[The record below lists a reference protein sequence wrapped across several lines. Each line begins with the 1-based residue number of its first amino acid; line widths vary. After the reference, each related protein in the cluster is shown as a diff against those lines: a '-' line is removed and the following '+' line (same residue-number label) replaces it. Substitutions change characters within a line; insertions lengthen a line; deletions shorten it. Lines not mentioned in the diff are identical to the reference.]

1 MKLFD
6 LLNEVKIDN
15 NGGIGEVPDN
25 RNVDYLGLRVLMK
38 PSVFLSLASTLY
50 REQASSVDY
59 LKSQLAQGQG
69 IASPWLVITV
79 PQEWDDNDFSQPA
92 KVAGHEGRNRM
103 YAVLETEGDVPV
115 ETHLFFGGGLRSR
128 HIKPEWIEALNK
140 SLVPQRRAS
149 PVPGPFFEM
158 DKKLD
163 ERKGAPGTLKAKITR
178 LYGGDVTCSKTQ
190 KLKTRRGATNL
201 DKRQAN
207 WFQNKHCGGATRVDE
222 IISGGSIPGD
232 WKKYGS
238 GDAEMFETEFDF
250 QKHKI
255 TISVSRDW
263 AQSGAYVLMKKNI
276 EPKADLI
283 GREIIFRVDGETDPT
298 GLLGTGAAGVMST
311 VVGKI
316 VGLLHSITWDY
327 LVFAGAGDSRQRL
340 YTKILHRLA
349 PGLDA
354 ESIQFGDWFLLV
366 KNHLLWTS
374 SQELDKLDES
384 PQPVTAKWQ
393 QDNVG
398 SVSRYITSFEY
409 DDHLVEQRLTQDK
422 NQKDLQD
429 ALAASDLRPSP
440 QAKGYVWLWTVDG
453 EIEQTGTMG
462 LKAIPLWKELVRR
475 LFGWLG
481 SHEWDYLTFIGGR
494 GSRNKLYSAL
504 GQMLAQRAGG
514 KVYFDFDTSDFVV
527 YKPSAIVQ
535 PKLQEAFDYQLP
547 RDKWKIKT
555 EGDSYIDFLFEID
568 GNEYELRMSRLHEPQ
583 KRGIYE
589 VEFRHTEYGMDISGT
604 GSAFKVFSA
613 VFQLLKYAIDHQKT
627 LPVNGLWFQAWAPS
641 RKKLYKS
648 MAPKLARHLGWTWVT
663 NQESFPYSLSPGTDG
678 YLILKPSLGE
688 TAGVGKIV
696 KGVNT
701 TTDVGPDAV
710 QKQARK
716 FLNKVSRKGV
726 PPQIQ
731 SNGKFVAPK

>member
-1 MKLFD
+1 
-6 LLNEVKIDN
+6 
-15 NGGIGEVPDN
+15 
-25 RNVDYLGLRVLMK
+25 
-38 PSVFLSLASTLY
+38 
-50 REQASSVDY
+50 
-59 LKSQLAQGQG
+59 
-69 IASPWLVITV
+69 
-79 PQEWDDNDFSQPA
+79 
-92 KVAGHEGRNRM
+92 
-103 YAVLETEGDVPV
+103 
-115 ETHLFFGGGLRSR
+115 
-128 HIKPEWIEALNK
+128 
-140 SLVPQRRAS
+140 
-149 PVPGPFFEM
+149 
-158 DKKLD
+158 
-163 ERKGAPGTLKAKITR
+163 
-178 LYGGDVTCSKTQ
+178 
-190 KLKTRRGATNL
+190 
-201 DKRQAN
+201 
-207 WFQNKHCGGATRVDE
+207 
-222 IISGGSIPGD
+222 
-232 WKKYGS
+232 
-238 GDAEMFETEFDF
+238 
-250 QKHKI
+250 
-255 TISVSRDW
+255 
-263 AQSGAYVLMKKNI
+263 
-276 EPKADLI
+276 
-283 GREIIFRVDGETDPT
+283 
-298 GLLGTGAAGVMST
+298 
-311 VVGKI
+311 
-316 VGLLHSITWDY
+316 
-327 LVFAGAGDSRQRL
+327 
-340 YTKILHRLA
+340 
-349 PGLDA
+349 
-354 ESIQFGDWFLLV
+354 
-366 KNHLLWTS
+366 
-374 SQELDKLDES
+374 
-384 PQPVTAKWQ
+384 
-393 QDNVG
+393 
-398 SVSRYITSFEY
+398 
-409 DDHLVEQRLTQDK
+409 
-422 NQKDLQD
+422 
-429 ALAASDLRPSP
+429 LAASDLEPNP

-504 GQMLAQRAGG
+504 GQMLAQRAGA

-568 GNEYELRMSRLHEPQ
+568 GNEYELRMSRLQEPQ

-641 RKKLYKS
+641 RKKRYKS

-663 NQESFPYSLSPGTDG
+663 KQESFPYSLSPGTDG

-716 FLNKVSRKGV
+716 FLNKVTAGGV
-726 PPQIQ
+726 PPQTQ
-731 SNGKFVAPK
+731 SNGKFPSVK